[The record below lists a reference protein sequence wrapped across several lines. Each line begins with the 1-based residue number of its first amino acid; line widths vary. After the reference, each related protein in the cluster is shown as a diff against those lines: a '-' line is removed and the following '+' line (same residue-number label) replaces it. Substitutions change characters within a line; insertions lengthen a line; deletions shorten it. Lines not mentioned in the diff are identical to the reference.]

1 MAPGSQGL
9 ELEPGLQSSH
19 LGLGLSRDG
28 DCQHRE
34 SCSNPTH
41 NSYQGRAEGPDQL
54 ICKQHECF
62 THSTD
67 PNPVSRGVGWKYQ
80 QMRSQDRVQA
90 SCHHIL

>member
-9 ELEPGLQSSH
+9 ELEPGLQSSR

-41 NSYQGRAEGPDQL
+41 DSYQSSFGQL
-54 ICKQHECF
+54 IGDTPPDWLCYSHKAGQPRAALTTTPSIRWLCPEV
-62 THSTD
+62 TGAR
-67 PNPVSRGVGWKYQ
+67 RG
-80 QMRSQDRVQA
+80 RR
-90 SCHHIL
+90 C